1 MDSIYVY
8 DKLLYYTSIYIHL
21 FICILFFRFFFL
33 MKLIV
38 TKGERVWRD
47 KLGVGA
53 ISITIYKTDN
63 QHNLRYFLF
72 NLKQPLKF
80 QKINS

>member
-1 MDSIYVY
+1 
-8 DKLLYYTSIYIHL
+8 
-21 FICILFFRFFFL
+21 

>member
-1 MDSIYVY
+1 MMNYFA
-8 DKLLYYTSIYIHL
+8 IHL
-21 FICILFFRFFFL
+21 INMHLSICILFFRFFFL

-53 ISITIYKTDN
+53 IYITIYKTDN
-63 QHNLRYFLF
+63 QHNLKVLF
-72 NLKQPLKF
+72 
-80 QKINS
+80 I